1 MHLALLV
8 LYIWL
13 SVFSPV
19 PVCMHFCNQHKHFAE
34 PPTIYLAGQNSY
46 EGSNRS
52 YIFWCNIWS
61 KLTQQQS
68 CKIFQ
73 NKLPQSSGYFKSCRP
88 HQLRGQ
94 SKNST
99 VSLLSPCKI
108 QIRLGVHCIWAS
120 FRQHSNETGPHP
132 LPQVMNCSWSFSYF
146 PSNKPLCECKRN
158 VFKKQTKENVHE
170 LCIKTKNLSWEPS
183 LQLCFWTT
191 KLKTL
196 QKIQPWPGCGWW
208 HHSESVGISLNL
220 RSVCLWQ
227 NIKKI
232 LQTLK
237 YINKPF

>member
-146 PSNKPLCECKRN
+146 PSNKPVCESKRN
-158 VFKKQTKENVHE
+158 VLKNRRKKMSMNYI
-170 LCIKTKNLSWEPS
+170 L
-183 LQLCFWTT
+183 
-191 KLKTL
+191 KLKTCPEDQAYSCVFEPPNSKL
-196 QKIQPWPGCGWW
+196 FKKSNLDLDVVDDTTVNQL
-208 HHSESVGISLNL
+208 ESVWTSDL
-220 RSVCLWQ
+220 SVFD
-227 NIKKI
+227 KI
-232 LQTLK
+232 
-237 YINKPF
+237 